1 MAVTV
6 RLLTVQ
12 DYHRMAEAGIFHP
25 EERVELLAGQVI
37 QMAAKGTAHSVANTR
52 TRRLIENRLA
62 VGFASPQESRALVR
76 VQEPIQLDDY
86 SEPEPDIAIVITR
99 PLEYADHHPIAAEVL
114 LIIEIA
120 DSSFRLDCGVK
131 AIAYARSGIADYW
144 VLDVND
150 RKLHVF
156 RSPSAQ
162 GYQSELVLGES
173 MTVAPLSFPDCVVSV
188 QEMLQPAI

>member
-6 RLLTVQ
+6 RLLTVH

-25 EERVELLAGQVI
+25 EERVELLAGQLI

-52 TRRLIENRLA
+52 TRRLIEDRL
-62 VGFASPQESRALVR
+62 GDRALIR
-76 VQEPIQLDDY
+76 VQEPIQLDGY
-86 SEPEPDIAIVITR
+86 SEPEPDIAIVITC
-99 PLEYADHHPIAAEVL
+99 PLEYTDHHPVAAEVL

-131 AIAYARSGIADYW
+131 ATAYAKSGIADYW
-144 VLDVND
+144 VLDVRD

-156 RSPSAQ
+156 RSPNAE
-162 GYQSELVLGES
+162 GYQSEWVLAEA
-173 MTVAPLSFPDCVVSV
+173 MTIAPLAFPDCVVSV
-188 QEMLQPAI
+188 GEMLQPAM